1 MSRIVALLIVA
12 PILLVVGAIVTGL
25 AWLFDGLSQYNDPFA
40 TAAQYGIGL
49 VIAAS
54 AALALIVVSRRG
66 ERTRLRRAG
75 IITGSILAG
84 AAVLVCGVPLA
95 LSIGGLVHNGMR
107 SLQPLTAE
115 EQTSMAELRNRSDA
129 FFDESTSTLGDLER
143 FADQTST
150 YGCLLGNLDEGTQ
163 LADFVVYSVPVASKG
178 ETIDAIA
185 AQWESLGY
193 DVSRSNDYLTMTGQ
207 GWIETARVSWHND
220 AGTDEGTLAID
231 VTSICVVDD

>member
-25 AWLFDGLSQYNDPFA
+25 AFVFDGLSQYNDPFS
-40 TAAQYGIGL
+40 TAAQYGVGF

-54 AALALIVVSRRG
+54 AAIALLVVSRRG
-66 ERTRLRRAG
+66 KHRAG
-75 IITGSILAG
+75 VVVGAVLTGV
-84 AAVLVCGVPLA
+84 AVLVSGAPLA
-95 LSIGGLVHNGMR
+95 LSVGGLVRTGIQ

-115 EQTSMAELRNRSDA
+115 EQTSMAELRDKSDT
-129 FFDESTSTLGDLER
+129 FFGESTSTLGELER

-178 ETIDAIA
+178 EAIHAIA
-185 AQWESLGY
+185 TQWESLGY
-193 DVSRSNDYLTMTGQ
+193 DVSRSDDYLTMTGQ
-207 GWIETARVSWHND
+207 GWIESARVSWRND
-220 AGTDEGTLAID
+220 PGADVGNLAID
-231 VTSICVVDD
+231 VTSICVVET